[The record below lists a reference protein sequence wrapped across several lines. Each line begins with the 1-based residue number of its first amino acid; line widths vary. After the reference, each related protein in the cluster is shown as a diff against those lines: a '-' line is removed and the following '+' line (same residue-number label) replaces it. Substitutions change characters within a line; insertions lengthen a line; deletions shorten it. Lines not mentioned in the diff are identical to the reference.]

1 MNTLVQSF
9 GDVSKLKI
17 GAMIAV
23 SVLMIAFFVLLAT
36 NATSPSMAP
45 IYTNLS
51 LEDSS
56 EIVAELEQMGVP
68 YDLSVGG
75 KQILVAGDKVEELRV
90 KMAGKG
96 LPSDGSGMG
105 YEIFD
110 NTDAMGTSNF
120 ILNVNKVRALEGEL
134 ARTIGSIK
142 KINSARVHLV
152 IPKRELF
159 TRERREPTASVVLN
173 IRGNQ
178 ELDKQE
184 IAAIQH
190 LVATSVTG
198 LKPTRITIVDDQ
210 GRMLARGVEDE
221 NDPELIASKAQ
232 DYRANFEKKLE
243 QTILALLER
252 SVGVDKA
259 QVEVNA
265 DIDFDRIVTNEE
277 LYDPEGQVARSVQS
291 IEEVEQEQEKDL
303 KEDVSVQNNLPDQDP
318 QNAGSNNSRNLQR
331 TDETTNFEISKTVRN
346 HIKETGNV
354 KRLSVAVLVDGVYT
368 TNEEGVTTYAPR
380 SEEEL
385 AKLETLVRSSVGY
398 DANRGDVVEVV
409 NMEFA
414 GTVKPE
420 EESPFDWLMRDFN
433 SVVQTLVLAGIALLV
448 ILQVIKPL
456 VNKAIA
462 QTSEEDEDDE
472 ELQRLLASSGIAGQL
487 ADLTG
492 DDDDSLISIDK
503 IAGGVKS
510 SVYRKINE
518 LLEHHPEESLGVLR
532 SWAFEVND

>member
-1 MNTLVQSF
+1 
-9 GDVSKLKI
+9 
-17 GAMIAV
+17 
-23 SVLMIAFFVLLAT
+23 
-36 NATSPSMAP
+36 
-45 IYTNLS
+45 
-51 LEDSS
+51 
-56 EIVAELEQMGVP
+56 
-68 YDLSVGG
+68 
-75 KQILVAGDKVEELRV
+75 
-90 KMAGKG
+90 
-96 LPSDGSGMG
+96 
-105 YEIFD
+105 
-110 NTDAMGTSNF
+110 
-120 ILNVNKVRALEGEL
+120 
-134 ARTIGSIK
+134 
-142 KINSARVHLV
+142 
-152 IPKRELF
+152 
-159 TRERREPTASVVLN
+159 
-173 IRGNQ
+173 
-178 ELDKQE
+178 
-184 IAAIQH
+184 
-190 LVATSVTG
+190 
-198 LKPTRITIVDDQ
+198 
-210 GRMLARGVEDE
+210 
-221 NDPELIASKAQ
+221 
-232 DYRANFEKKLE
+232 
-243 QTILALLER
+243 
-252 SVGVDKA
+252 
-259 QVEVNA
+259 VEVNA